1 MSLHFTLEYVTKGGV
16 DENITK
22 MFVDALF
29 NQDGLTSPP
38 PHHHHHRHQIRNQ
51 FMAFGLECASVI
63 QGKRNGL
70 H

>member
-38 PHHHHHRHQIRNQ
+38 PTTTTTVTKLGTNSWHL
-51 FMAFGLECASVI
+51 G
-63 QGKRNGL
+63 
-70 H
+70 